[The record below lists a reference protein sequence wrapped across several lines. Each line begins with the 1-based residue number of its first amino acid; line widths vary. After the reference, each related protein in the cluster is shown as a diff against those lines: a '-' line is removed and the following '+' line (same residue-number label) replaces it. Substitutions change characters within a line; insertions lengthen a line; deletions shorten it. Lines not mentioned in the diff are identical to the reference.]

1 MMDLRGLAARECARP
16 EPAPTPGTVD
26 VTAHLLAMMR
36 AAGVSPDVVADVEA
50 RAAFGRAKY
59 GTTLHADNGR
69 DHAVDLRQELADAC
83 QYAAAGIMAGQSDE
97 VARVLDRY
105 MVVLSWLRR
114 LAR

>member
-1 MMDLRGLAARECARP
+1 MDLRGLAARECARP
-16 EPAPTPGTVD
+16 EPHPTPGTVD

-36 AAGVSPDVVADVEA
+36 ASGMPREVVADVEA
-50 RAAFGRAKY
+50 RAEFGRQKY

-83 QYAAAGIMAGQSDE
+83 QYATAGIMAGQSE
-97 VARVLDRY
+97 QVAAVLDSY
-105 MVVLSWLRR
+105 MRVLSWLRR